1 MTRTIYLDGNS
12 LGPPMPGVVER
23 LRRFVEEEW
32 ATDLIGGWNEHR
44 WWDLPLAVGEQI
56 APLVGAAPGQVVV
69 ADSTTVLLYKLL
81 VAALRA
87 RARPAVDRDPRGEL
101 PDRSARDRCRRR
113 SVRRTGRGV
122 PASELAAAL
131 CDGTAVVCATHV
143 DYRSGVRLDMAELTA
158 AAHDAGALAL
168 WDLSHSTG
176 AMDLHLDRDGV
187 DLAVGCTY
195 KYLNGGPG
203 APAFAYVAE
212 RLQDEL
218 DQPVRGWVGHAAP
231 FTMDERYA
239 PAPGI
244 RRILS
249 GTPPVLSL
257 VALSTALE
265 AFRDVDLGGA
275 APAQPRAHRS
285 VHRARRRTARRPR
298 VLRRHA
304 RESATQRGSHVSLAH
319 DHAYEVIQAAIAAGV
334 VGDYREPALCRFGF
348 APLYL
353 TLDDVDEAVDRLV
366 DAHGAGRLAGAGAR
380 RAQHRHV
387 RRRMTSAWSTP
398 FDEMA
403 ESAS

>member
-44 WWDLPLAVGEQI
+44 WWELPLEVGEQI
-56 APLVGAAPGQVVV
+56 APLVGAARGQVVV

-87 RARPAVDRDPRGEL
+87 RPGRSWIVTHEANFPTDRHVIDAVADQCGARVEA
-101 PDRSARDRCRRR
+101 
-113 SVRRTGRGV
+113 V
-122 PASELAAAL
+122 PASELTAAL

-143 DYRSGVRLDMAELTA
+143 DYRSGVRLEMAELTA
-158 AAHDAGALAL
+158 AAHDAGALVL

-176 AMDLHLDRDGV
+176 AMDLHLDRDAV

-212 RLQDEL
+212 RLQVDL

-244 RRILS
+244 RRMLS

-265 AFRDVDLGGA
+265 AFRDVDLGALREQSLALTDRFIELADDRLA
-275 APAQPRAHRS
+275 AHGFTVVTPRER
-285 VHRARRRTARRPR
+285 
-298 VLRRHA
+298 
-304 RESATQRGSHVSLAH
+304 TQRGSHVSLAH
-319 DHAYEVIQAAIAAGV
+319 DHAYEVVQAAITAGV
-334 VGDYREPALCRFGF
+334 VGDYREPGLCRFGF

-353 TLDDVDEAVDRLV
+353 TVDDVDEAVDRLV
-366 DAHGAGRLAGAGAR
+366 DLME
-380 RAQHRHV
+380 RADWQAPEYAV
-387 RRRMTSAWSTP
+387 RNTVT
-398 FDEMA
+398 
-403 ESAS
+403 

>member
-1 MTRTIYLDGNS
+1 MTHEANF
-12 LGPPMPGVVER
+12 P
-23 LRRFVEEEW
+23 
-32 ATDLIGGWNEHR
+32 TDRHVI
-44 WWDLPLAVGEQI
+44 DA
-56 APLVGAAPGQVVV
+56 V
-69 ADSTTVLLYKLL
+69 ADQCG
-81 VAALRA
+81 A
-87 RARPAVDRDPRGEL
+87 RVEA
-101 PDRSARDRCRRR
+101 
-113 SVRRTGRGV
+113 V

-158 AAHDAGALAL
+158 AAHDAGALVL

-212 RLQDEL
+212 RLQGEL

-265 AFRDVDLGGA
+265 AFRDVDLGA
-275 APAQPRAHRS
+275 
-285 VHRARRRTARRPR
+285 
-298 VLRRHA
+298 LRRHSLA
-304 RESATQRGSHVSLAH
+304 LTDRFIELADERLAAHGFSVVTPRERTQRGSHVSLAH

-334 VGDYREPALCRFGF
+334 VGDYREPGLCRFGF

-353 TLDDVDEAVDRLV
+353 TVDDVDEAVDRLV
-366 DAHGAGRLAGAGAR
+366 DLMERGDWQAPEHA
-380 RAQHRHV
+380 V
-387 RRRMTSAWSTP
+387 RNTVT
-398 FDEMA
+398 
-403 ESAS
+403 